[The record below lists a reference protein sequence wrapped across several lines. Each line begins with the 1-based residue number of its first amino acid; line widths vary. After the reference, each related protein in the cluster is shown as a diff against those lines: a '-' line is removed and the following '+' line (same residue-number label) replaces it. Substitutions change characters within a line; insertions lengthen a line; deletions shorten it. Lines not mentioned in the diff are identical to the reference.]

1 MTFAA
6 WLSLLSICILGAM
19 SPGPSLAVVVRNTVN
34 RGRGAGVLTALSHGL
49 GVGGYALATSLGL
62 AAVIATQQA
71 LFNAITLAGSAYL
84 LWLGANAMRGGH
96 VAIPEDRS
104 AHPGARPEAGGRPGD
119 AIAAA
124 RDGFTIAFL
133 NPKIALVFLALFSQ
147 FVSADAGVIEVAI
160 LAGTATVVDA
170 GWYSL
175 VAIGLTAT
183 GTTTWLG
190 RHAVWVERI
199 TGAALVFLALST
211 AASTL

>member
-6 WLSLLSICILGAM
+6 WLSLLAICILGAM
-19 SPGPSLAVVVRNTVN
+19 SPGPSLAVVIRNTVS
-34 RGRGAGVLTALSHGL
+34 RGRGAGVITALSHGL

-62 AAVIATQQA
+62 ASVIAAQQT

-84 LWLGANAMRGGH
+84 LWLGASAMRGGNAA
-96 VAIPEDRS
+96 VS
-104 AHPGARPEAGGRPGD
+104 AGPATPDGDQPAASERPGAVM
-119 AIAAA
+119 AAA

-133 NPKIALVFLALFSQ
+133 NPKIALFFLALFSQ
-147 FVSADAGVIEVAI
+147 FVSSEASAVEVAI

-170 GWYSL
+170 GWYAL

-183 GTTTWLG
+183 GTTAWLR
-190 RHAVWVERI
+190 RHGVWIERI
-199 TGAALVFLALST
+199 TGGALVFLALST

>member
-6 WLSLLSICILGAM
+6 WLSLLAICILGAM
-19 SPGPSLAVVVRNTVN
+19 SPGPSLAVVIRNTVS
-34 RGRGAGVLTALSHGL
+34 RGRGAGVITALSHGL

-62 AAVIATQQA
+62 AAVIASQKT

-84 LWLGANAMRGGH
+84 LWLGASAMRGGRTTSSDGR
-96 VAIPEDRS
+96 PM
-104 AHPGARPEAGGRPGD
+104 HPGHGPDAGRQPAG

-133 NPKIALVFLALFSQ
+133 NPKIALFFLALFSQ
-147 FVSADAGVIEVAI
+147 FVSADAGVVEVTL

-170 GWYSL
+170 GWYAL

-183 GTTTWLG
+183 GTTAWLR
-190 RHAVWVERI
+190 RHGVWIERI

>member
-6 WLSLLSICILGAM
+6 WLSLLAICLLGAL
-19 SPGPSLAVVVRNTVN
+19 SPGPSLAVVIRNTVN
-34 RGRGAGVLTALSHGL
+34 RGRGAGITTALSHGM

-62 AAVIATQQA
+62 ATVIAAQQA

-84 LWLGANAMRGGH
+84 LWLGASAMRGGRAAGSDGRP
-96 VAIPEDRS
+96 VP
-104 AHPGARPEAGGRPGD
+104 PGPGPDAGRQPAGG
-119 AIAAA
+119 IAAA

-133 NPKIALVFLALFSQ
+133 NPKIALFFLALFSQ
-147 FVSADAGVIEVAI
+147 FVSADAGVVEVAI

-170 GWYSL
+170 GWYAL

-183 GTTTWLG
+183 GTTTWLR
-190 RHAVWVERI
+190 RHGVWIERI